1 MHKLPSNW
9 TTEHERLNT
18 RETNAWTLHVQQGA
32 DRAEREAR
40 LAQVPSSLRR
50 GVTLALVSTYRI
62 KLLSLRPR
70 GLWDSQAE
78 TVFEQVPT
86 PVQPLVREAIER
98 EKKSRQS
105 RRSGTSAA
113 PARSS

>member
-1 MHKLPSNW
+1 MQKLPSNW

-18 RETNAWTLHVQQGA
+18 RETSAWTLHVQQGA

-40 LAQVPSSLRR
+40 LAQVPPSLRR
-50 GVTLALVSTYRI
+50 GVTLGLVSTYCV

-70 GLWDSQAE
+70 GLWASDSEA
-78 TVFEQVPT
+78 VFATIPES
-86 PVQPLVREAIER
+86 VQPLVREAVQR
-98 EKKSRQS
+98 EKKARQS